1 MVSHPQTGG
10 TALKDELGT
19 IDCAFLHLKVDAV
32 ATFVENES
40 SRLIAGA

>member
-19 IDCAFLHLKVDAV
+19 IDCEFLHLKLDAV
-32 ATFVENES
+32 LPPLRTSHLA
-40 SRLIAGA
+40 